1 LPNEPNPY
9 TYNFEL
15 EMQKE
20 LTRADVFKVGYYGS
34 RTRKLIRTVDVNRLN
49 PGDTFDGTQ
58 DKIQHKLAN
67 GTVLATPIPTGNNR
81 FNRIF
86 IPLPDVNASFDSMVA
101 SWTHRLSNGLQL
113 NANYSWSHTIDTGSY
128 EIGFQPTDPSNQL
141 IDRGNSDFD
150 VRNNFSMS
158 VVYQEPFF
166 RSANALLKNTLGG
179 WVISGIISKHS
190 GFPWSPLIGSCD
202 TNNDRNGDG
211 YCPDAPFAYFGGM
224 ITKPTKQQWI
234 NGVFPNPK
242 TSFDVTTKGPGARA
256 RNILP
261 GPGYTAV
268 DMSLEK
274 NISLP
279 FREGAALSL
288 RANAFNVFNILNLSA
303 FAPATAPTDI
313 LNTGQFGKAQ
323 NANAGRVVEF
333 QLRLS
338 F

>member
-1 LPNEPNPY
+1 
-9 TYNFEL
+9 
-15 EMQKE
+15 
-20 LTRADVFKVGYYGS
+20 
-34 RTRKLIRTVDVNRLN
+34 VNRLN
-49 PGDTFDGTQ
+49 PGDTFDHTQ
-58 DKIQHKLAN
+58 DKVQNSLAN
-67 GTVLATPIPTGNNR
+67 GTVLATPILTGNAR
-81 FNRIF
+81 FNRLF
-86 IPLPDVNASFDSMVA
+86 IPLPDVNASYDSMVA
-101 SWTHRLSNGLQL
+101 SWNHRMSRGLQFV
-113 NANYSWSHTIDTGSY
+113 ANYSWSHTIDTGSY
-128 EIGFQPTDPSNQL
+128 EVGFQPTDPSNQL
-141 IDRGNSDFD
+141 IDRGDSDFD
-150 VRNNFSMS
+150 SRQNFTLAA
-158 VVYQEPFF
+158 VYAMPFF
-166 RSANALLKNTLGG
+166 RQGNAILKNTLGG
-179 WVISGIISKHS
+179 WTVSTILTKHT

-224 ITKPTKQQWI
+224 ISDPSKQQWI
-234 NGVFPNPK
+234 NGVFPNPT

-256 RNILP
+256 RNILT
-261 GPGYTAV
+261 GPGYTSI

-279 FREGAALSL
+279 MREGAVLSL
-288 RANAFNVFNILNLSA
+288 RANAFNVFNILNLST